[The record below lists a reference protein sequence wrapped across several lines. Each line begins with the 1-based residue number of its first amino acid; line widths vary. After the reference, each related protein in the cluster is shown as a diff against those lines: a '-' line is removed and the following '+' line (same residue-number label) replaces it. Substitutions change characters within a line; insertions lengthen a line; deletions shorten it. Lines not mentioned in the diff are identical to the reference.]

1 MSIILKT
8 GGQNDNFCQ
17 SFEAKLEGYK
27 HSFRKMDLHQYH
39 HFFTQRLV
47 VKSVAFSHLCLI
59 IWQQGQLKIV
69 QKCEKALFVFFALS
83 LYACNFKK
91 YYRYLN
97 ILLDSGS

>member
-1 MSIILKT
+1 LLIAFLKKVKIFNVT
-8 GGQNDNFCQ
+8 DVHYFEDGGQNDNFCQ

-69 QKCEKALFVFFALS
+69 QKCEKALLVFLP
-83 LYACNFKK
+83 
-91 YYRYLN
+91 
-97 ILLDSGS
+97 